1 MLPLRHAGRA
11 AATPTGNSKVPP
23 VITSCRAEYCEP
35 TEEPAPATEAGTVTG
50 APRMVVPPT
59 RRTSWPSVSGNVKIS
74 FACSSAK
81 SVGVASGSGAG
92 KVLRSVVSL
101 MRLSL
106 LISKSIT
113 YTLNPSSLAKCSPAF
128 CVGGASGLPQNV
140 RSATYGA
147 YCHGSDAAGR
157 PCRIRRDRCFRAARP
172 PARSRRSCS

>member
-1 MLPLRHAGRA
+1 M
-11 AATPTGNSKVPP
+11 
-23 VITSCRAEYCEP
+23 VI
-35 TEEPAPATEAGTVTG
+35 
-50 APRMVVPPT
+50 PPT

-128 CVGGASGLPQNV
+128 CVGGASGLPPTA
-140 RSATYGA
+140 RIATDRTLPDDPAGSGVTVAFGLQDRPHAAVDLVLEVVVALGA
-147 YCHGSDAAGR
+147 LVQRHRVGHQVGR
-157 PCRIRRDRCFRAARP
+157 L
-172 PARSRRSCS
+172 